1 MPHGLPHGLPMRSNF
16 AGFAPKNFHARFSA
30 CYNLVSSTAKTER
43 SIVQPI
49 QVTLS
54 FANAAEMVAY
64 FQGTSLLPVPQGPET
79 KKPASAASGQRTAKA
94 TAAPESTA
102 SAPAPTAQSAETA
115 APASTAATAP
125 QETAADPKPV
135 GTPQTASPTAS
146 AASSTQPVEYPV
158 LQKAVFTL
166 AGKSREA
173 AAAVAA
179 SMGVK
184 TFKEL
189 DAARWGEAL
198 AAVNA
203 KIAELG

>member
-1 MPHGLPHGLPMRSNF
+1 MQPISVTLTF
-16 AGFAPKNFHARFSA
+16 ANTAE
-30 CYNLVSSTAKTER
+30 LVS
-43 SIVQPI
+43 
-49 QVTLS
+49 
-54 FANAAEMVAY
+54 Y
-64 FQGTSLLPVPQGPET
+64 FQKVSLLPVAQDAPAP
-79 KKPASAASGQRTAKA
+79 KPASAASGQTTAKA
-94 TAAPESTA
+94 D
-102 SAPAPTAQSAETA
+102 APAKTTNAKSQPAASAETA

-125 QETAADPKPV
+125 QETAADPKPA
-135 GTPQTASPTAS
+135 GTQPTASPTAS
-146 AASSTQPVEYPV
+146 AASSTAPVEYPV

-189 DAARWGEAL
+189 DAARWAEAL